1 MLRVCLAQTVHR
13 RHCKEA
19 TYGPRFMQATAR
31 IAGQENSEIEVS
43 HAPLHFSCKIAMYF
57 LDLLTALF
65 ENALQVELVS
75 PMAHNLAQARPP
87 TPRILYRKC

>member
-1 MLRVCLAQTVHR
+1 MKELHFTYMLRVCLAQTVHR

-19 TYGPRFMQATAR
+19 TYEPRFMQATAR
-31 IAGQENSEIEVS
+31 IQGRRQLLRSGG
-43 HAPLHFSCKIAMYF
+43 IAMYF

-75 PMAHNLAQARPP
+75 PTAN
-87 TPRILYRKC
+87 